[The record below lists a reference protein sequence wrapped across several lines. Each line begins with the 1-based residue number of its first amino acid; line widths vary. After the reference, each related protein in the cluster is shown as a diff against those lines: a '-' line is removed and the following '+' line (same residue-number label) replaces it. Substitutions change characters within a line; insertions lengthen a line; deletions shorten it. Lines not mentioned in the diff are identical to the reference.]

1 MPAACRRCVLVHRA
15 ETDVHSRPR
24 FSRPPCGQTPA
35 QRRPMRMWRLDLA
48 VLADLPVD
56 VVAVLEQQEGAGQA
70 KRTER
75 PLGKR

>member
-1 MPAACRRCVLVHRA
+1 
-15 ETDVHSRPR
+15 
-24 FSRPPCGQTPA
+24 
-35 QRRPMRMWRLDLA
+35 MRMWRPDPA